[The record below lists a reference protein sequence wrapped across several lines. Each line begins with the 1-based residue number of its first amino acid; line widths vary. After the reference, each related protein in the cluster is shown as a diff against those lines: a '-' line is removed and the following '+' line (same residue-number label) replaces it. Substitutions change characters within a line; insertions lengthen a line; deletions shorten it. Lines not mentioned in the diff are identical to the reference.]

1 MKNAKLKEAIKEQ
14 GRSMKWVAMK
24 SGIAEASLYGYI
36 SGKRNPSIN
45 NALKIAQILD
55 LPVEQ
60 LFEIKIMGKK

>member
-1 MKNAKLKEAIKEQ
+1 MKNIKLKEAIKEQ

-24 SGIAEASLYGYI
+24 AEICEPSLYSYV

-45 NALKIAQILD
+45 NALKIAEVLG